1 MWRSPLLNVY
11 LWLGIKFPRPQHTKI
26 QNAFYFKQIRRE
38 DGNIRRLKKLVT
50 LIVKALMSDA
60 PEKFKLIPEILV

>member
-11 LWLGIKFPRPQHTKI
+11 LWLGIKFPRQQHTKI
-26 QNAFYFKQIRRE
+26 QNAFYFKQIRSE

-50 LIVKALMSDA
+50 LIVKTPMSDA